1 MDAKENSDSVATK
14 SGRAGC
20 PQPAAPVVSGSQRR
34 GEDTA
39 PYQTPVLF
47 RVDSRDSRAILF
59 PVRDYDLA
67 ATLASGQA
75 FRWRPMG
82 EAWEGVVA
90 GRWVRLSQVGDELH
104 AETVEPQPDW
114 DWLREFLQLDVD
126 LAAVVATF
134 PDDEPMRASV
144 AACRGLRL
152 LRQEPWETLVTFICS
167 STKQIVQIQQIIA
180 LLCERFGEA
189 IPVAADVRRLQSAP
203 RPETPDPKPDANSET
218 PHVVSYAG
226 FAFPTAARL
235 AACAEAELRTCKM
248 GFRAPYIL
256 AAARAVASG
265 ELDLARLH
273 ALPTTE
279 ARAALMGLHGVGRKI
294 ADCVLLFAYGK
305 QDAFPVD
312 VWVRRALT
320 ELYFPRR
327 RPSAGRLERFANT
340 HFGPNAGFAQQYL
353 FHYVRTRSRRR
364 EEADP

>member
-1 MDAKENSDSVATK
+1 MPGVGSSLRVF
-14 SGRAGC
+14 SGG
-20 PQPAAPVVSGSQRR
+20 
-34 GEDTA
+34 
-39 PYQTPVLF
+39 
-47 RVDSRDSRAILF
+47 SRATNASF

-75 FRWRPMG
+75 FRWRPVG
-82 EAWEGVVA
+82 ESWEGVVA
-90 GRWVRLSQVGDELH
+90 GRWIRLRQVGNELH
-104 AETVEPQPDW
+104 AETIEPQPDW
-114 DWLREFLQLDVD
+114 EWLREFLQLDVD

-152 LRQEPWETLVTFICS
+152 LRQEPWETLVSFICS

-189 IPVAADVRRLQSAP
+189 VPGGR
-203 RPETPDPKPDANSET
+203 
-218 PHVVSYAG
+218 
-226 FAFPTAARL
+226 AFPTAARL
-235 AACAEAELRTCKM
+235 ADATEAELRGCKM
-248 GFRAPYIL
+248 GFRAPFVL
-256 AAARAVASG
+256 AAAKAVASG
-265 ELDLARLH
+265 ELDLAHLH

-327 RPSAGRLERFANT
+327 RPSAKRLERFANT
-340 HFGPNAGFAQQYL
+340 HFGPNAGYAQQYL
-353 FHYVRTRSRRR
+353 FHYVRTLRP
-364 EEADP
+364 EE